1 LDFISTDSSIVIEL
15 VFSMPSVL
23 FMWKN
28 TAVFLKTFSYTY
40 ENFRHMEMEN
50 LERNVKLL
58 FSLVI
63 FYLSPC
69 TLLIGKNI
77 NNVWNT
83 VHWTVKLLHYWFYK
97 KEILHIKSQILAPLA
112 NTPITLNSC
121 IQNHTYFLLQNLSQN
136 SSWFAMLTLLK
147 IKIQSYHL
155 LHFKRQISHDFFHH
169 GAYAA
174 PSETLVPH
182 HRTEKSSSVECTWA
196 HEAFLPL
203 DLCSTDPAQRAQ
215 PISLWFIAVSFTIN
229 YSFFL

>member
-40 ENFRHMEMEN
+40 ENFWHMEMEN

-77 NNVWNT
+77 NNIWNT

-112 NTPITLNSC
+112 NTPITLNSS
-121 IQNHTYFLLQNLSQN
+121 IQNHPYFLLQNLSQN

-147 IKIQSYHL
+147 IKIQNYHL

-182 HRTEKSSSVECTWA
+182 HRTEKSSSMDCTWA
-196 HEAFLPL
+196 DEAFLPL
-203 DLCSTDPAQRAQ
+203 DLFSTDPAQRAQ
-215 PISLWFIAVSFTIN
+215 PITVYNL
-229 YSFFL
+229 

>member
-1 LDFISTDSSIVIEL
+1 MDFISTDSSIVIEL

-155 LHFKRQISHDFFHH
+155 LHFKRQIYHDFFHH
-169 GAYAA
+169 RAYPE

-182 HRTEKSSSVECTWA
+182 HRTEKSSSMECTWA

-203 DLCSTDPAQRAQ
+203 DLCSTDLAQRA
-215 PISLWFIAVSFTIN
+215 PAHNSL
-229 YSFFL
+229 

>member
-1 LDFISTDSSIVIEL
+1 MKISGI
-15 VFSMPSVL
+15 
-23 FMWKN
+23 WKW
-28 TAVFLKTFSYTY
+28 KIW
-40 ENFRHMEMEN
+40 REM
-50 LERNVKLL
+50 LLL

-229 YSFFL
+229 YSYIFL